1 MTSEANFEVFPIQNT
16 ITVAKKQS
24 RFGFSIFFIF
34 SFPFGIPFHIR
45 MCVRL
50 WHSILISWLLCFFE
64 LYLKI
69 IMNWWLYI
77 SVYREMLLS
86 CMNSVVTQ
94 STQLLLCLIDIMLMV
109 YRVCIPFSNEKNY
122 SLLVNTIRC
131 YFVHD
136 YYMSLSILFRVWN
149 YIVPIFVEFFQ
160 IIYYSIMRVY
170 IGVQS
175 RYIECG
181 CPIPL
186 LSGLF
191 NFCCCWSSNQIYVPS
206 QQKRASSS
214 RLVCEAL

>member
-50 WHSILISWLLCFFE
+50 WHSILISWFLCFFE

-109 YRVCIPFSNEKNY
+109 YRVCIPFSNEKKLFVACEYNQMLFC
-122 SLLVNTIRC
+122 SWLLHESV
-131 YFVHD
+131 
-136 YYMSLSILFRVWN
+136 
-149 YIVPIFVEFFQ
+149 
-160 IIYYSIMRVY
+160 YSISCMKLHSSN
-170 IGVQS
+170 ICGVF
-175 RYIECG
+175 
-181 CPIPL
+181 PNNL
-186 LSGLF
+186 LF
-191 NFCCCWSSNQIYVPS
+191 NNESVHRCTKSIYRMWVPYSFALWSLQF
-206 QQKRASSS
+206 
-214 RLVCEAL
+214 LLLLE